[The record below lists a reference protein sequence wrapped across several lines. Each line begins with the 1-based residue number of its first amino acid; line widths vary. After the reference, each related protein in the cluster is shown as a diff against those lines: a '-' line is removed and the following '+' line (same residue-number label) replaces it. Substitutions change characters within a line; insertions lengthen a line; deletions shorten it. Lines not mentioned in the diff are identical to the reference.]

1 MSVQL
6 VLYPQTYEG
15 RYSSVSTPIFNEYV
29 ADNVNF
35 STLLNY
41 TGYDSTAS
49 DVGLDAINNSI
60 GIAAWKRFRSTGGTF
75 ASVTMPSR
83 SNANKL
89 ELYSANG
96 STSSSGVYQKIIGLT
111 MGTVYDLSINVTQAG
126 AGGLFIIGTQG
137 NITSAYETLGGQTL
151 FTALSS
157 ASTGT
162 QTVSFTADGSEEI
175 LLLAYQNDNGSTVY
189 IDKISIQ
196 ESAQQPTNIFTEL
209 SDGQVICDLYEEED
223 IPLTLSVDNF
233 KNVAEKTQ
241 SYSKDFN
248 LPATKRNNKIFTHL
262 FEVTKVWDNYSFNPY
277 VKTQCVLKQD
287 GYDIF
292 KGYLRLIDIVNQD
305 SEISYNVNLYSEP
318 VTLVDTLKSKTISN
332 LTELKELDHL
342 YNKSN
347 IKASWDS
354 TGITL
359 ITPLGANS
367 FAGAV
372 NDTTTQVLKYP
383 FVDWTGNISLTAPT
397 SSGATNGNPVLNSL
411 EDAFRPFINCKYL
424 LDNIMR
430 DAGFTYTST
439 FLNTN
444 TFTGLFMDFNWGAGN
459 APSEEKSTVTGYYFF
474 DKASSINTATS
485 SYSELEI
492 NYNPSVWNND
502 IGWSNYK
509 FTAQQNN
516 ITYNIVYS
524 YELEY
529 SSSSAFECRWVHKNS
544 GGTVYPNGEIDYVS
558 FTPVGSGY
566 LTWSHN
572 FTRTLQQGDTLEAQF
587 RASAGTVS
595 QYRLLP
601 QPTTPTASLTANVTQ
616 LAATSS
622 SFLNTARGELGQW
635 EFLKGL
641 FNMFNLVILSDKDNV
656 NNLLIEPYDDVFNIT
671 TSGTSLASRSIQYD
685 WTDKVDATQI
695 QLKPLDLINKAIF
708 KYEDDD
714 EDYIFSEY
722 KKATNGWNYGQK
734 IWNGVDQFGFTIL
747 EGEEEILASP
757 FAATLSKPLFDNLSD
772 FIVPSIFSSNDNNTE
787 NESFD
792 NLPRILFN
800 NGKKDSNTT
809 YYIPAQN
816 NYTSENQDEFLQFSH
831 LSEVTPTLSSTD
843 YNFGECQLINPMN
856 ISPINNLFNTY
867 WSRYYFE
874 LYDVNTR
881 VMTLKVNLNAADING
896 FNFNDRVMIK
906 NRVYRV
912 NKIEYKPKDLSTV
925 EFILIP

>member
-6 VLYPQTYEG
+6 ILYPQTYNG
-15 RYSSVSTPIFNEYV
+15 SYSSVSNPVFNEYV

-35 STLLNY
+35 TTLLNF

-49 DVGLDAINNSI
+49 DVGLDAINNSV

-96 STSSSGVYQKIIGLT
+96 STSSSGVYQKIIGLS
-111 MGTVYDLSINVTQAG
+111 MGTVYDLTINITQAG
-126 AGGLFIIGTQG
+126 AGGLLVIGTQG
-137 NITSAYETLGGQTL
+137 NITSQYETLGGQTL
-151 FTALSS
+151 FTALST

-162 QTVSFTADGSEEI
+162 QTVSFTADSNEEI

-189 IDKISIQ
+189 IDNISIQ
-196 ESAQQPTNIFTEL
+196 ETAQQPSFIFTEL

-233 KNVAEKTQ
+233 INVAEKTQ

-262 FEVTKVWDNYSFNPY
+262 FDITKVWDSYSFNPY
-277 VKTQCVLKQD
+277 VKTQCILKQD

-292 KGYLRLIDIVNQD
+292 KGYLRLIDIVNQEG
-305 SEISYNVNLYSEP
+305 EISYNVNLYSEP
-318 VTLVDTLKSKTISN
+318 VTLVDTLKAKKISD

-359 ITPLGANS
+359 INQLGANS
-367 FAGAV
+367 FAGSQG
-372 NDTTTQVLKYP
+372 DTTTQVLKYP
-383 FVDWTGNISLTAPT
+383 FVDWTGNISLTAP
-397 SSGATNGNPVLNSL
+397 SGSNAISGRPVLNSL

-430 DAGFTYTST
+430 DAGFTYTSN
-439 FLNTN
+439 FFNSSA
-444 TFTGLFMDFNWGAGN
+444 FTKLFMDFNWGSGN
-459 APSEEKSTVTGYYFF
+459 APAETKNTVTGYYFR
-474 DKASSINTATS
+474 DKATSTNTATS
-485 SYSELEI
+485 NYSQLQI
-492 NYNPSVWNND
+492 NHNPSVWNNN

-516 ITYNIVYS
+516 ISYNIVYS
-524 YELEY
+524 YEIEF
-529 SSSSAFECRWVHKNS
+529 SSGSAFECRWVHKDS
-544 GGTVYPNGEIDYVS
+544 GGTVYPGGEIDYVS
-558 FTPVGSGY
+558 FTPVGSGS
-566 LTWSHN
+566 LAWSHN

-595 QYRLLP
+595 QYQLLQ

-622 SFLNTARGELGQW
+622 SFLNALRGELGQW
-635 EFLKGL
+635 EFLKGI

-656 NNLLIEPYDDVFNIT
+656 NNLIIETYDDIFNVT

-685 WTDKVDATQI
+685 WTDKVDASQI
-695 QLKPLDLINKAIF
+695 QLKPLELINRTIF
-708 KYEDDD
+708 KYEEDD

-722 KKATNGWNYGQK
+722 KKSTNGINYGQK
-734 IWNGVDQFGFTIL
+734 IWDGIDQFGFTIL
-747 EGEEEILASP
+747 EGEEEITANP

-792 NLPRILFN
+792 NLPRILYD
-800 NGKKDSNTT
+800 NGKKNTNTT
-809 YYIPAQN
+809 YYIPEQN
-816 NYTSENQDEFLQFSH
+816 AYTSENQQYFLQFSH
-831 LSEVTPTLSSTD
+831 LSEVTPNLNTID
-843 YNFGECQLINPMN
+843 YNFGECQLINPMS
-856 ISPINNLFNTY
+856 ISPTNNLFNTY
-867 WSRYYFE
+867 WAKYYYE
-874 LYDVNTR
+874 LYDKDTR
-881 VMTLKVNLNAADING
+881 IMTLKVNLNAADINN
-896 FNFNDRVMIK
+896 FNFNDRVIIK
-906 NRVYRV
+906 NRSFRV
-912 NKIEYKPKDLSTV
+912 NKIEYKPNDLSTV